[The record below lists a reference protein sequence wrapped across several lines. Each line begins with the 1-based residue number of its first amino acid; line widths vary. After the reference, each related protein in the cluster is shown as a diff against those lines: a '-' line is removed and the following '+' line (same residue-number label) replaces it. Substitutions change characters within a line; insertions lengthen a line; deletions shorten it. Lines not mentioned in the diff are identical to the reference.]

1 MVSRYRPPTP
11 ERSLGAQKT
20 AVAEWKTEMF
30 VAVSVV
36 GQRVRGGVPGNVM
49 LGVVDRRGTV
59 ERDHQGQ
66 LDRYVFRALRM
77 RRAGIL

>member
-36 GQRVRGGVPGNVM
+36 GQRVRGGVPGNV
-49 LGVVDRRGTV
+49 GC
-59 ERDHQGQ
+59 
-66 LDRYVFRALRM
+66 Y
-77 RRAGIL
+77 